1 MTDAL
6 FSHVKLNDI
15 IFIQEDD
22 HEKVQMTN
30 PISKEKRLFNVFPDS
45 VIKDPNDI
53 LGERCR
59 VAEEDDYESDEETLA
74 EAMEKVK

>member
-1 MTDAL
+1 MKT
-6 FSHVKLNDI
+6 NDI

-45 VIKDPNDI
+45 VIKDPHGV
-53 LGERCR
+53 LSSRCR
-59 VAEEDDYESDEETLA
+59 IAEEDDYESDEETLA
-74 EAMEKVK
+74 EAKSKVV